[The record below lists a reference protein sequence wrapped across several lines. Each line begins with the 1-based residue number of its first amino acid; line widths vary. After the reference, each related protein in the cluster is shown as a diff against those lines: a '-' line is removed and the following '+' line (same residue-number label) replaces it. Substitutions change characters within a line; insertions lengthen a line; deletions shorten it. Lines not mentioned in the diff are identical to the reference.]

1 MANTITNPYR
11 DFKSVNYSNPLEEI
25 KNYVGKNGL
34 VPFEHGYKNP
44 RFKFHGAVYECS
56 MIGDTIV
63 YCMKLVSF
71 NGKTTRKTSSVL
83 LEELTK
89 TQLNKLLNEM
99 KKYELYCRYEA

>member
-11 DFKSVNYSNPLEEI
+11 DFKSVKYPNPLEEI
-25 KNYVGKNGL
+25 KNYVGKDGL

-44 RFKFHGAVYECS
+44 RFKFHGEVYECS
-56 MIGDTIV
+56 MISDTTA

-71 NGKTTRKTSSVL
+71 HRKIRSVS

>member
-11 DFKSVNYSNPLEEI
+11 GFKSVKYQNPLEEI
-25 KNYVGKNGL
+25 KNYVGKDGL

-44 RFKFHGAVYECS
+44 RFKFHGEVYECS
-56 MIGDTIV
+56 MISDTIV

-71 NGKTTRKTSSVL
+71 HRKIRSGL

-99 KKYELYCRYEA
+99 KRYELYCRYEA

>member
-1 MANTITNPYR
+1 MTNTITNPYR
-11 DFKSVNYSNPLEEI
+11 GFKSVKYPNPLEEI
-25 KNYVGKNGL
+25 KNYVGKDGL

-44 RFKFHGAVYECS
+44 RFKFHGEVYECS
-56 MIGDTIV
+56 MISDTIV

-71 NGKTTRKTSSVL
+71 HRKIRRVS

-99 KKYELYCRYEA
+99 KRYELYCRYEA

>member
-1 MANTITNPYR
+1 MTNTITNPYR
-11 DFKSVNYSNPLEEI
+11 GFKSVKYPNPLEEI
-25 KNYVGKNGL
+25 KNYVGKDGL

-44 RFKFHGAVYECS
+44 RFKFHGEVYECS
-56 MIGDTIV
+56 MISDTIV

-71 NGKTTRKTSSVL
+71 HRKIKRVS

-99 KKYELYCRYEA
+99 KRYELYCRYEA

>member
-44 RFKFHGAVYECS
+44 RFKFHGEV
-56 MIGDTIV
+56 
-63 YCMKLVSF
+63 
-71 NGKTTRKTSSVL
+71 
-83 LEELTK
+83 
-89 TQLNKLLNEM
+89 
-99 KKYELYCRYEA
+99 

>member
-1 MANTITNPYR
+1 MTNTITNPYR
-11 DFKSVNYSNPLEEI
+11 GFKSVKYPNPLEEI
-25 KNYVGKNGL
+25 KNYVGKDGL

-44 RFKFHGAVYECS
+44 RFKFHGEVYECS
-56 MIGDTIV
+56 MISDTIV

-71 NGKTTRKTSSVL
+71 HRKIRRVL

-99 KKYELYCRYEA
+99 KRYELYCRYEA

>member
-25 KNYVGKNGL
+25 KNYVGKDGL

-44 RFKFHGAVYECS
+44 RFKFHGEVYECS
-56 MIGDTIV
+56 MISDTIV

-71 NGKTTRKTSSVL
+71 HRKIRRVL

>member
-11 DFKSVNYSNPLEEI
+11 DFKSVKYQNPLEEI
-25 KNYVGKNGL
+25 KNYVGKDGL

-44 RFKFHGAVYECS
+44 RLKFHGEVYECS
-56 MIGDTIV
+56 MISDTIV

-71 NGKTTRKTSSVL
+71 HRKIRRVL

>member
-11 DFKSVNYSNPLEEI
+11 GFKSVKYQNPLEEI
-25 KNYVGKNGL
+25 KNYVGKDGL

-44 RFKFHGAVYECS
+44 RFKFHGEVYECS
-56 MIGDTIV
+56 MISDTIV

-71 NGKTTRKTSSVL
+71 HRKIRRVS

-99 KKYELYCRYEA
+99 KRYELYCRYEA

>member
-1 MANTITNPYR
+1 MTNTITNPYR
-11 DFKSVNYSNPLEEI
+11 GFKSVKYPNPLEEI
-25 KNYVGKNGL
+25 KNYVGKDGL

-44 RFKFHGAVYECS
+44 RFKFHGEVYECS
-56 MIGDTIV
+56 MISDTIV

-71 NGKTTRKTSSVL
+71 HRKIRRVS

>member
-1 MANTITNPYR
+1 MTNTITNPYR
-11 DFKSVNYSNPLEEI
+11 GFKSVKYQNPLEEI
-25 KNYVGKNGL
+25 KNYVGKDGL

-44 RFKFHGAVYECS
+44 RFKFHGEVYECS
-56 MIGDTIV
+56 MISDTIV

-71 NGKTTRKTSSVL
+71 HRKIRRVL

-99 KKYELYCRYEA
+99 KRYELYCRYEA

>member
-1 MANTITNPYR
+1 MTNTITNPYR

-34 VPFEHGYKNP
+34 VSFEHGYKNP
-44 RFKFHGAVYECS
+44 RFKFHGEVYECS

-71 NGKTTRKTSSVL
+71 HRKISSVL

-99 KKYELYCRYEA
+99 KKYDLYCRYEA